1 MKPRLTIDSLAIG
14 LILFL
19 AAIAGFVIWVGESA
33 GVSVRVDLPD
43 DGLVGPYQAITFKFS
58 EVVSA
63 EMASELIALDPIH
76 EGYLQ
81 TVDDTSVRFVPLQP
95 FDPEITYTV
104 KVIAGETNIKG
115 REVKKPQSWEFRIR
129 EPRVAYMVTAGGQ
142 SGIWSADRDGRG
154 AKRLTSEEIKVV
166 SFDVAQGGDFII
178 FTSVNQNGGI
188 DLWRVSRD
196 GGDESMLLD
205 CGLDRC
211 TTPVIAP
218 GDTRIAYSR
227 EAAGPTPDLPF
238 GSPRIWVVDLES
250 GADGPVYEDQSILG
264 YNPSWSPDG
273 NRLASFDGLA
283 DFIHMIDFTSGEL
296 VLFPST
302 TGGPVAWSPDSTR
315 LLYTTFEQT
324 DNGGRTLVMLA
335 DLSTGETI
343 PLFGSVDVYDNA
355 YYSLAWS
362 ALEERLVLGLRMD
375 EDSPSRVLWV
385 LDPSLLEGIVIAQDA
400 DYTYNSP
407 QWDPWGAAL
416 LFQQFKMRGQFK
428 PEIGLW
434 REGTN
439 QATVLAEGILPQWLP

>member
-1 MKPRLTIDSLAIG
+1 MKSRITVDTLAIG

-19 AAIAGFVIWVGESA
+19 AAIAGFIIWVGESA
-33 GVSVRVDLPD
+33 GVGVRVDLPE
-43 DGLVGPYQAITFKFS
+43 DGLVGPHQAITFKFS

-63 EMASELIALDPIH
+63 EMASELVAFDPIH

-81 TVDDTSVRFVPLQP
+81 TVDDTSVRFVPLRP
-95 FDPEITYTV
+95 FDPDVTYTV

-115 REVKKPQSWEFRIR
+115 REVKKPQSWTFNVR
-129 EPRVAYMVTAGGQ
+129 EPRVAYLVTAEGQ
-142 SGIWSADRDGRG
+142 SSIWSADMNGG
-154 AKRLTSEEIKVV
+154 GVKRLTPEEIKVV

-178 FTSVNQNGGI
+178 FTTVNQNGGI
-188 DLWRVSRD
+188 DLWKVSRD
-196 GGDESMLLD
+196 GGDQALLLD
-205 CGLDRC
+205 CGFDRC

-264 YNPSWSPDG
+264 YNPSWSPDA
-273 NRLASFDGLA
+273 NRLTSFDGLA

-302 TGGPVAWSPDSTR
+302 TGGPVTWSPDSNR

-343 PLFGSVDVYDNA
+343 PLFGSVDVYDSA

-362 ALEERLVLGLRMD
+362 PLEERLVLGLRME

-385 LDPSLLEGIVIAQDA
+385 LDPSLLEGIVIAQDP

-407 QWDPWGAAL
+407 QWDPWGSAL

>member
-1 MKPRLTIDSLAIG
+1 MKSRITVDTLAIG

-19 AAIAGFVIWVGESA
+19 AAIAGFIIWIGESA
-33 GVSVRVDLPD
+33 GVSVRVDLPE
-43 DGLVGPYQAITFKFS
+43 DGLVGPHQAITFKFS

-81 TVDDTSVRFVPLQP
+81 TVDDTSVRFVPLKP
-95 FDPEITYTV
+95 FDPDVTYTV

-115 REVKKPQSWEFRIR
+115 REVKKPQSWTFSIR
-129 EPRVAYMVTAGGQ
+129 ETQVAYLVTAEGQ
-142 SGIWSADRDGRG
+142 SGIWSADMNGG
-154 AKRLTSEEIKVV
+154 GVKRLTSEEIKVV

-188 DLWRVSRD
+188 DLWKVSRD
-196 GGDESMLLD
+196 GGDQALLLD
-205 CGLDRC
+205 CGFDRC

-264 YNPSWSPDG
+264 YNHSWSPDG

>member
-1 MKPRLTIDSLAIG
+1 MKSRITVDTLAIG
-14 LILFL
+14 LISIL
-19 AAIAGFVIWVGESA
+19 AAIAGVIFWIGESA
-33 GVSVRVDLPD
+33 GVSVRVDLPE
-43 DGLVGPYQAITFKFS
+43 DGTVGPYTAITFKFS

-63 EMASELIALDPIH
+63 EMVSDLISFDPIQ

-81 TVDDTSVRFVPLQP
+81 AVDDTSIRFVPLKP
-95 FDPEITYTV
+95 FDPDVTYTV

-115 REVKKPQSWEFRIR
+115 REVKKPQSWTFRVR
-129 EPRVAYMVTAGGQ
+129 EPRVAYMVTTGGQ
-142 SGIWSADRDGRG
+142 SGIWSADWSGG
-154 AKRLTSEEIKVV
+154 GVKRLTSEEIKVV
-166 SFDVAQGGDFII
+166 SFDVAQGGDFIV

-188 DLWRVSRD
+188 DLWKVSRA
-196 GGDESMLLD
+196 GGDESILLD
-205 CGLDRC
+205 CGFDRC

-218 GDTRIAYSR
+218 GDKRIAYSR

-250 GADGPVYEDQSILG
+250 GSDGPVYEDQSILG
-264 YNPSWSPDG
+264 YNPSWSPDA

-283 DFIHMIDFTSGEL
+283 DFIHMIDFTSGEQ

-302 TGGPVAWSPDSTR
+302 TGGPVTWSPDSNR

-362 ALEERLVLGLRMD
+362 SLEERLVLGLRMD
-375 EDSPSRVLWV
+375 ENSPSRVLWV

-407 QWDPWGAAL
+407 QWDPWGTAL

-434 REGTN
+434 REGTIE
-439 QATVLAEGILPQWLP
+439 ADVLVEGIQPHWLP

>member
-1 MKPRLTIDSLAIG
+1 MKSRITVDTLAIG

-19 AAIAGFVIWVGESA
+19 AAIAGVIIWVGESA
-33 GVSVRVDLPD
+33 GVGVRVDLPE
-43 DGLVGPYQAITFKFS
+43 DGLVGPHQAITFKFS

-63 EMASELIALDPIH
+63 EMASELVAFDPIH

-81 TVDDTSVRFVPLQP
+81 TVDDTSVRFVPLRP
-95 FDPEITYTV
+95 FDPDVTYTV

-115 REVKKPQSWEFRIR
+115 REVKKPQSWTFNVR
-129 EPRVAYMVTAGGQ
+129 EPRVAYLVTAEGQ
-142 SGIWSADRDGRG
+142 SSIWSADMNGG
-154 AKRLTSEEIKVV
+154 GVKRLTPEEIKVV

-178 FTSVNQNGGI
+178 FTTVNQHGGI
-188 DLWRVSRD
+188 DLWKVSRD
-196 GGDESMLLD
+196 GGDQALLLD
-205 CGLDRC
+205 CGFDRC

-250 GADGPVYEDQSILG
+250 GADGPVYEDQSILE
-264 YNPSWSPDG
+264 YNPSWSPDA
-273 NRLASFDGLA
+273 NRLTSFDGLA

-302 TGGPVAWSPDSTR
+302 TGGPVTWSPDSNR

-343 PLFGSVDVYDNA
+343 PLFGSVDVYDSA

-362 ALEERLVLGLRMD
+362 PLEERLVLGLRM
-375 EDSPSRVLWV
+375 EENSPSRVLWV
-385 LDPSLLEGIVIAQDA
+385 LDPSLLEGIVIAQDP

-407 QWDPWGAAL
+407 QWDPWGSAL

-434 REGTN
+434 HEGTN

>member
-1 MKPRLTIDSLAIG
+1 MKSRITVDTLAIG

-19 AAIAGFVIWVGESA
+19 AAVAGIIIWIGESA
-33 GVSVRVDLPD
+33 GVSVRVDLPE
-43 DGLVGPYQAITFKFS
+43 DGLVGPYAAITFKFS

-63 EMASELIALDPIH
+63 EMVSELVALDPVH

-81 TVDDTSVRFVPLQP
+81 TVDDTSVRYVPLKP

-115 REVKKPQSWEFRIR
+115 REVKKPQSWTFSVR
-129 EPRVAYMVTAGGQ
+129 ETRVAYLVTAEGQ
-142 SGIWSADRDGRG
+142 SGIWSADMNGG
-154 AKRLTSEEIKVV
+154 GVKRLTSEEIKVV
-166 SFDVAQGGDFII
+166 SFDVAQGGDFIV

-188 DLWRVSRD
+188 DLWKVSRD
-196 GGDESMLLD
+196 GGDESILLD
-205 CGLDRC
+205 CGFDRC

-218 GDTRIAYSR
+218 GDKRIAYSR

-238 GSPRIWVVDLES
+238 GSPRIWVVDLENGS
-250 GADGPVYEDQSILG
+250 DGPVYEDQSILG
-264 YNPSWSPDG
+264 YNPSWSPDA

-283 DFIHMIDFTSGEL
+283 DFIHMIDFTSGEQ

-302 TGGPVAWSPDSTR
+302 TGGPVTWSPDSNR
-315 LLYTTFEQT
+315 LLYTTLEQT
-324 DNGGRTLVMLA
+324 DTGGRMLVMLA

-343 PLFGSVDVYDNA
+343 PLFGSVDLYDNA
-355 YYSLAWS
+355 YFSLAWS
-362 ALEERLVLGLRMD
+362 PLEERLVLGLRM
-375 EDSPSRVLWV
+375 EEYSPSRVLWV

-407 QWDPWGAAL
+407 QWDPWGTAL
-416 LFQQFKMRGQFK
+416 LFQQFKMRGQYK

-439 QATVLAEGILPQWLP
+439 QSITITEGILPQWLP